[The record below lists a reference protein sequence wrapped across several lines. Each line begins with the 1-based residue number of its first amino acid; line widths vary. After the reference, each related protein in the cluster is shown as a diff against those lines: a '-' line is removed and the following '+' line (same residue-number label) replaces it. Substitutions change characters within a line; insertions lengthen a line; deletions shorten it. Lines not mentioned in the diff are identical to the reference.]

1 MARGIVAPDEDGWTL
16 RQTVDARTLGI
27 PADIRKAIQRQ
38 IEPLAERECR
48 LLEVAS
54 VVSGACSAA
63 AIGAGAGEPTS
74 EVEATLD
81 ALARRSAFIRR
92 GPTLEG
98 PDGTVSATFE
108 FMHALYRE
116 VLGERTSP
124 ARRAELHRVIGLR
137 FTGARRT
144 P

>member
-1 MARGIVAPDEDGWTL
+1 MREH
-16 RQTVDARTLGI
+16 VDAGTLGI
-27 PADIRKAIQRQ
+27 PVDIRKAIERQ
-38 IEPLAERECR
+38 VDRLDDRERR

-54 VVSGACSAA
+54 VLSGACSAA

-74 EVEATLD
+74 EVEAALD
-81 ALARRSAFIRR
+81 ALARRSAFVRR
-92 GPTLEG
+92 GPTLEW

-108 FMHALYRE
+108 FLHALYRE

-137 FTGARRT
+137 LEAAYRRSGAGGRGGARRSLR
-144 P
+144 